1 MGFTGA
7 LASQPVDQP
16 FGLLA
21 IAVIT
26 SVRVATR
33 DDLSEIAALV
43 DAQELGVDPHAS
55 NMTEAAALEF
65 LGGYIDPS
73 DTYLLSI
80 DGEAGFSAIVNL
92 HPDAGKAK
100 FFTDVYV
107 HPSIEDYGQVVNWA
121 IERAAAEH
129 GDWALWP
136 AMNALDVRL
145 QDAWSQAGFRFL
157 RKYNTMRAHF
167 SGAEQTLALDG
178 VEIRA
183 LDTSLEEE
191 LRRAHAV
198 QQDAF
203 AGHFDFTPR
212 TFEVW
217 NELMMGEDSSSDK
230 NGFFLATLN
239 GEPAGICICS
249 DEIAENQRG
258 YIWILGVAH
267 AAQGNRIG
275 EALLRHAFAY
285 FQTRGFG
292 GADLTV
298 DTGNESGA
306 LRLYEKVGFR
316 AESAWMQMA
325 NENWNSMP

>member
-1 MGFTGA
+1 M
-7 LASQPVDQP
+7 
-16 FGLLA
+16 
-21 IAVIT
+21 IT

-33 DDLSEIAALV
+33 GDLAEIAELV
-43 DAQELGVDPHAS
+43 DAQELGVDPFAS
-55 NMTEAAALEF
+55 PMTEAAALEF

-73 DTYLLSI
+73 PTHLLSI
-80 DGEAGFSAIVNL
+80 DGEEGFSAVVNL
-92 HPDAGKAK
+92 HPDAGKSK

-107 HPSIEDYGQVVNWA
+107 HPRIDDYSQVVQWA
-121 IERAAAEH
+121 LELAAAEH
-129 GDWALWP
+129 GEWSMWP
-136 AMNALDVRL
+136 AVNALDVRL
-145 QDAWSQAGFRFL
+145 NHAWSRAGFKFL

-167 SGAEQTLALDG
+167 DGAEVPLQLQS

-183 LDTSLEEE
+183 LDTSLESE
-191 LRRAHAV
+191 LRLAHAV

-203 AGHFDFTPR
+203 SGHFDFTPR

-217 NELMMGEDSSSDK
+217 RELMMGEDTSSDK

-239 GEPAGICICS
+239 GVPAGICICS
-249 DEIAENQRG
+249 DEIAENDRG

-275 EALLRHAFAY
+275 EALLRHSFAY

-316 AESAWMQMA
+316 AESAWVQMV
-325 NENWNSMP
+325 NDDWNPNR